1 MVRLAAFLSLLS
13 AASAASF
20 TAVGIPV
27 SDLTAAA
34 DFYTTALNFTL
45 TNIVLEFEG
54 LSERVLKLP
63 GKNSGAALV
72 LMKHTTGPK
81 PPPGGK
87 IVLEV
92 DDVKAAVEKVRAY
105 GKGARVTL
113 EPGSFKLKT
122 GKVLPTAFV
131 KDVDGWDVELNP
143 PGLF

>member
-1 MVRLAAFLSLLS
+1 MVRLTTFFSLLS

-20 TAVGIPV
+20 VAVGIPV
-27 SDLTAAA
+27 NDLAAAA

-45 TNIVLEFEG
+45 TNLVLEFDG

-72 LMKHTTGPK
+72 LMKRTDGPK
-81 PPPGGK
+81 PPAGGK
-87 IVLEV
+87 IALEV
-92 DDVKAAVEKVRAY
+92 DDVKAVVEKVRAY
-105 GKGARVTL
+105 GKGSKVTL
-113 EPGSFKLKT
+113 EPGSFKLKS

-131 KDVDGWDVELNP
+131 KDIDGWDVELNP